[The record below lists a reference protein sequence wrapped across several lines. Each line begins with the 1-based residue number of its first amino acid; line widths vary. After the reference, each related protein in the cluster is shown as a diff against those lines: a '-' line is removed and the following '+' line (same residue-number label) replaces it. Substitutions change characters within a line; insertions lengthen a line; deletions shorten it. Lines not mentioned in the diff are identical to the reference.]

1 MKLTKPKLSKV
12 LKEDVDLQSAIQQG
26 IEDEE
31 DIEGSHFDNSY
42 VENVQV
48 RNIEFND
55 CIFENCNFIKCK
67 LNKVFFV
74 DVVFE
79 SCDISN
85 IDFESCIFHRVE
97 FRNCKAV
104 GANFAGTD
112 LNNMLMTNCNCKY
125 KSIFRQFKK
134 YIIR

>member
-67 LNKVFFV
+67 LNKVFLLMLYLKAA
-74 DVVFE
+74 
-79 SCDISN
+79 
-85 IDFESCIFHRVE
+85 IFPILIL
-97 FRNCKAV
+97 KAV
-104 GANFAGTD
+104 FFTG
-112 LNNMLMTNCNCKY
+112 LNLE
-125 KSIFRQFKK
+125 IARQ
-134 YIIR
+134 